1 MYKKD
6 TIKEFTN
13 DDELKSFC
21 EQTWGDY
28 IRSLNK
34 LTIIN
39 LLSVQSHGLKQGDI
53 YDNKII
59 KVYEKEI
66 WKFPPVPFDI
76 IVYRGGKMKIDGRPF
91 LSASFYESKAKEF
104 AGKDGLHKII
114 IREGTHV
121 VPSLWLSQ
129 TGAFGEKEVIFDV
142 SLLHKR
148 IGYYEYF

>member
-1 MYKKD
+1 MYKKN

-13 DDELKSFC
+13 YYELIFFC

-28 IRSLNK
+28 IRSLDK
-34 LTIIN
+34 STILN
-39 LLSVQSHGLKQGDI
+39 LLSVQSHGLKQGGI

-66 WKFPPVPFDI
+66 GKFPPVPLDVV
-76 IVYRGGKMKIDGRPF
+76 VYRGGKMKIAGRPF
-91 LSASFYESKAKEF
+91 LSASFYKSKAKEF
-104 AGKDGLHKII
+104 AEKDGLHKII
-114 IREGTHV
+114 IRKGVHV

-142 SLLHKR
+142 SLLH
-148 IGYYEYF
+148 